1 MRVVFAG
8 GGTSGHV
15 NPAIATAKYIK
26 KVNPDAE
33 ILFIGT
39 KDHVEA
45 RLVPEAGFRIE
56 HIDIRGFKR
65 SLTPYNVGTVNKLL
79 KSCRRCRRIFRDFKP
94 DIVVGMGGYVS
105 GPAVLAAYEL
115 KVPCLFHEQNAFAG
129 ITTKHCSR
137 YTNGVMLTFPEA
149 GKQLPDDVKTVV
161 TGVPIYGDLAELD
174 YETCRKELGFDDRPM
189 LLSSGGSLGA
199 KTINDA
205 VTDYIIRHHK
215 EDKIQIVHGTGKLF
229 YNEVIKKLEDA
240 GVELGGSIK
249 VYEYINPMPKYMTA
263 SDAVICR
270 CGSSSLAEMCA
281 AGKPAVMIP
290 FPHATDNH
298 QYHNALHIADA
309 GGALLVKDA
318 DFNCDSLEKCL
329 DQIIFDENKRHEMSE
344 NLKKASMYD
353 YGEKVYDYMV
363 KTIEGC
369 KSK

>member
-1 MRVVFAG
+1 MRIVFAG

-26 KVNPDAE
+26 KNYPDAE

-45 RLVPEAGFRIE
+45 RLVPEAGFKME

-65 SLTPYNVGTVNKLL
+65 SLSPYNIGTVGKLL
-79 KSCRRCRRIFRDFKP
+79 KSCKKCRKIFKAFRP

-105 GPAVLAAYEL
+105 GPAILSAHDL
-115 KVPCLFHEQNAFAG
+115 KIPCLFHEQNAFAG
-129 ITTKHCSR
+129 ITTKHCSK

-149 GKQLPDDVKTVV
+149 GKQLPESVKTVV

-174 YETCRKELGFDDRPM
+174 YKTCREELGFDGRPV

-199 KTINDA
+199 QTINDA
-205 VTDYIIRHHK
+205 VTEYIIRHHK
-215 EDKIQIVHGTGKLF
+215 EEKIQIVHGTGKLF
-229 YNEVIKKLEDA
+229 YKDVVRKLTDA

-249 VYEYINPMPKYMTA
+249 VFEYINGMPKYMTA
-263 SDAVICR
+263 CDAVICR

-281 AGKPAVMIP
+281 AGKPAVMVP
-290 FPHATDNH
+290 FPNATDNH
-298 QYHNALHIADA
+298 QYHNALHIANA
-309 GGALLVKDA
+309 GGALLVKDSE
-318 DFNCDSLEKCL
+318 FNCDSLEKCL
-329 DQIIFDENKRHEMSE
+329 DQIIFDEDKRREMTE

-353 YGEKVYDYMV
+353 YGQKVCEYMME
-363 KTIEGC
+363 TIESA
-369 KSK
+369 KK